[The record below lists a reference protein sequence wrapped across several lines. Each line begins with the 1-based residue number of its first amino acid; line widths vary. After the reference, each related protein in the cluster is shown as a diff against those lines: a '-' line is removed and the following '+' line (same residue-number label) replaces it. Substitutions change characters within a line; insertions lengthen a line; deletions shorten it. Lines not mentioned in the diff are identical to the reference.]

1 MCYNHFMDPNLKQI
15 EEKVG
20 ENQKILKKLLLHNRW
35 LSFVS
40 AIKWLVIIGATLG
53 VYYYFQP
60 LIDQTI
66 GLYKNIMI
74 GAEDLFPTPTNQI
87 TPR

>member
-1 MCYNHFMDPNLKQI
+1 MDPNLKRI

-40 AIKWLVIIGATLG
+40 AVKWLVIIGAAFG
-53 VYYYFQP
+53 AYYYFQP
-60 LIDQTI
+60 VIDQTL
-66 GLYKNIMI
+66 GLYKNIMT
-74 GAEDLFPTPTNQI
+74 GAESLFPAN
-87 TPR
+87 